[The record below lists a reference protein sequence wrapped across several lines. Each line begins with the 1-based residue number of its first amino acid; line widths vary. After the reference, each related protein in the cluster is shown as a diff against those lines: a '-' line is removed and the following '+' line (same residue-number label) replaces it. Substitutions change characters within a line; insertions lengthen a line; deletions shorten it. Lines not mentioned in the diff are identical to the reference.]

1 MSDWRSVE
9 GSTASETSRAKQ
21 GGYCAALSLVIYK
34 TDELRNKQEGRFKMY
49 VSFKNLTITEIEEKH
64 GEHIKGKW
72 REFKKPKQVAK
83 VVFQDEYCNLM
94 DLAVEVKHAAER
106 TPHNKIIVNFEVDG
120 EY

>member
-1 MSDWRSVE
+1 MSSD
-9 GSTASETSRAKQ
+9 
-21 GGYCAALSLVIYK
+21 SL
-34 TDELRNKQEGRFKMY
+34 NKQEGRFKMY